1 MKPTQTEGLLR
12 QAQILCQNITDR
24 VDVSDELL
32 HAVFERLCMEQDMQE
47 VMPDPYS
54 EATGTIH

>member
-1 MKPTQTEGLLR
+1 MTETEKLLK

-47 VMPDPYS
+47 VSEPYCPS
-54 EATGTIH
+54 HELH